1 MKIKNLYLRDFKGI
15 SELELDLEGKSTIL
29 FGVNGVGKSTV
40 LRGIDLLYANI
51 LWKLTKSKKKLADLE
66 FDDLSYGKST
76 AVTMAAF
83 EFPDG
88 TLISYNRSIGMES
101 GKKHN
106 GQNLNKIVNKF
117 EDLYITKGYEDEDG
131 NWIQEADMKNMPVF
145 VNYGVNRLVLDV
157 PVEVTDKNLFEK
169 LSAFDKAIESKIDFK
184 KLFEWFRA
192 QEDIENQERARI
204 DADYEDK
211 SLKAVK
217 RAMMA
222 MFDDFDDIH
231 IERNPLAMMVRKDGQ
246 TLNINQLSDGEKCTI
261 ALFGDL
267 ARRMALAN
275 PSMPNPLEGE
285 GVVLID
291 EIDLHMHPS
300 WQRKV
305 MGVLKKT
312 FPNIQFIVTTH
323 SPQVLGELNE
333 DYNIF
338 VLYHRDKNTVG
349 RKYDSFIGWDSNVL
363 LEEVMGT
370 SSVNLDVWK
379 QVRRM
384 NECIEAKDYDTA
396 EMIADE
402 LDEKTRGYAAGVSR
416 ARVLI
421 ARGRRSEKSNES
433 NSSAMVRRLEE

>member
-51 LWKLTKSKKKLADLE
+51 LWRLTKSKKKLADLE

-83 EFPDG
+83 AFPDG
-88 TLISYNRSIGMES
+88 TLISYNRSIGRGS

-157 PVEVTDKNLFEK
+157 PVEVTDKNLFDK

-246 TLNINQLSDGEKCTI
+246 ILNINQLSDGEKCTI

-338 VLYHRDKNTVG
+338 VLYHQDKCIVG

-370 SSVNLDVWK
+370 PS
-379 QVRRM
+379 
-384 NECIEAKDYDTA
+384 C
-396 EMIADE
+396 
-402 LDEKTRGYAAGVSR
+402 
-416 ARVLI
+416 
-421 ARGRRSEKSNES
+421 
-433 NSSAMVRRLEE
+433 

>member
-51 LWKLTKSKKKLADLE
+51 LWRLTKSKKKLADLE

-131 NWIQEADMKNMPVF
+131 NWIQEMDMKNMPVF

-157 PVEVTDKNLFEK
+157 PVEVSDKNLFNK
-169 LSAFDKAIESKIDFK
+169 LSAFDKAIESKIDFRN
-184 KLFEWFRA
+184 LFEWFRA
-192 QEDIENQERARI
+192 QEDIENQEKART
-204 DADYEDK
+204 DVNYEDK
-211 SLKAVK
+211 NLSAVK
-217 RAMMA
+217 HAMLA
-222 MFDDFDDIH
+222 MFEDFEDIH
-231 IERNPLAMMVRKDGQ
+231 IERNPLAMMVQKDGQ

-275 PSMPNPLEGE
+275 PSMYNPLEGT

-323 SPQVLGELNE
+323 SPQVLGELDD
-333 DYNIF
+333 DYNLF
-338 VLYHRDKNTVG
+338 VLYREGKSIKCK
-349 RKYDSFIGWDSNVL
+349 KYESFIGWDANVL
-363 LEEVMGT
+363 LEEVMNT
-370 SSVNLDVWK
+370 PSVNV
-379 QVRRM
+379 QVQNLIREM
-384 NECIEAKDYDTA
+384 NDCISEKDYDTA
-396 EMIADE
+396 ELIADE
-402 LDEKTRGYAAGVSR
+402 LDQMTRGYAQGVAK

-421 ARGRRSEKSNES
+421 ARGRRSEKNNQKEFT
-433 NSSAMVRRLEE
+433 AMV